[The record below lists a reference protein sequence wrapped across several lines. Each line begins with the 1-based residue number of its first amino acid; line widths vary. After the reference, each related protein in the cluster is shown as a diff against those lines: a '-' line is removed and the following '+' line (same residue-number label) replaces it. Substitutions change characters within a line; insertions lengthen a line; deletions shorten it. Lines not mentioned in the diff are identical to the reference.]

1 MTSSSDVGVSG
12 WGALVLRMARSVAM
26 QVPQAQRHVQGRQ
39 RGCKLGIVL
48 KIRAEFLEYF

>member
-26 QVPQAQRHVQGRQ
+26 QFLQAQRHVQGRQ